1 MEEDYKLP
9 DYTIDFEKVSRTESL
24 LEITRRTARNI
35 LKRPY
40 TTIGQFL
47 KGLSEE
53 DLYTLCDII
62 DDEEDPLI
70 YQDINPHA
78 LAASRLTLDANS
90 GGGAGA
96 LSVAR
101 RSFYAICSDACAAP
115 QSTSLFSIL
124 RALAR
129 FQPQSLS
136 SCACHV
142 TLTRAHR
149 YVPSSDEELKES
161 LISASWAGGRQVA
174 IDWGLDVLWFQL
186 EQI

>member
-62 DDEEDPLI
+62 DDEDDPRI
-70 YQDINPHA
+70 YQDILLLTIM
-78 LAASRLTLDANS
+78 LAVSEGVPAK
-90 GGGAGA
+90 
-96 LSVAR
+96 
-101 RSFYAICSDACAAP
+101 
-115 QSTSLFSIL
+115 
-124 RALAR
+124 
-129 FQPQSLS
+129 S
-136 SCACHV
+136 S
-142 TLTRAHR
+142 
-149 YVPSSDEELKES
+149 KES
-161 LISASWAGGRQVA
+161 TENLKYFCTMLHCVS
-174 IDWGLDVLWFQL
+174 L
-186 EQI
+186 ERKGFVRVFYDNMSFGEDSGERVVVERLRD